1 MKFSLKKRIAS
12 FLTASAMTVTS
23 MSLSPFIG
31 VGEAKAA
38 GFDLASSDLQIN
50 EYGATIPV
58 NELYAKVNFKQQ
70 TSKIQNGETVNT
82 VKPVDVTLPDN
93 TYYLLVHAAGD
104 EWDSSNPGSTKAVE
118 YYQLLELEATE
129 GDTWTSP
136 KFDLYQTQMGEFPP
150 NITSVEGKFIT
161 NPDPSTELDVEDAKT
176 LSEKDGIG
184 CMKLTGGDSISSK
197 TEGGY
202 KNPFGNSWEDNHNNT
217 IEFDAT

>member
-1 MKFSLKKRIAS
+1 MKLSLKKRIAS

-70 TSKIQNGETVNT
+70 SGDTVNA
-82 VKPVDVTLPDN
+82 VDVTLPDN
-93 TYYLLVHAAGD
+93 TYYLLVHAAG
-104 EWDSSNPGSTKAVE
+104 EQWDFSNPGSTKAVE
-118 YYQLLELEATE
+118 YYQLLELDATE

-150 NITSVEGKFIT
+150 SITSVEGKFIT

-176 LSEKDGIG
+176 LSEKDDKFKDRGW
-184 CMKLTGGDSISSK
+184 L
-197 TEGGY
+197 
-202 KNPFGNSWEDNHNNT
+202 
-217 IEFDAT
+217 